1 MTWLGSRLCVSSKQ
15 LAQDQTLSTR
25 IAVIGDDARQHTP
38 KGPVGPFATR
48 GFRCFFQWPILESA
62 GGGAKPYQIACH
74 RNPSC
79 GENHWGREFQG
90 GPRGDKDRPEP
101 GGLARKVGR
110 VPGPD
115 REAVPGEP
123 SRAARAGREV
133 PDPAAESG
141 SSWGWQCQE
150 DGGVPETDPR
160 LAGDCGG
167 NEGRS
172 VDTSRAHPQDL
183 LCTLE
188 KHCTRRICYCG
199 VGFFQLAPQHD
210 CWQTS
215 RRGGLPIEPP

>member
-1 MTWLGSRLCVSSKQ
+1 MIGKPGCVSHQSSWPKIRLWAPGSQSLEMMHGNTLPRDQSDHSPREVSDVSSSDQSWSLLEEVQSRTKSLATEIQVVERTIEAVSSKVD
-15 LAQDQTLSTR
+15 LVETKIDQNQEVL
-25 IAVIGDDARQHTP
+25 
-38 KGPVGPFATR
+38 
-48 GFRCFFQWPILESA
+48 
-62 GGGAKPYQIACH
+62 
-74 RNPSC
+74 
-79 GENHWGREFQG
+79 
-90 GPRGDKDRPEP
+90 
-101 GGLARKVGR
+101 LARFGR